1 MDRTTILGFDLR
13 EDRKPE
19 ETTPGR
25 AGILGESGERL
36 LCLACGHPIT
46 SLRERISAGGAHQHT
61 FANPAGFVFRI
72 GCFGRAPGCVQ
83 SGPPPTLEH
92 TWFPGRAWRCAL
104 CGGCRTH
111 LGWAFQDGNSGFF
124 GLILDR
130 LLETGGQDPG
140 PSDS

>member
-1 MDRTTILGFDLR
+1 MDRTTEKGFDLR
-13 EDRKPE
+13 EERKPE
-19 ETTPGR
+19 VQVPGR
-25 AGILGESGERL
+25 AGILGEAAGRL

-46 SLRERISAGGAHQHT
+46 SLRERITAGGAHQHT
-61 FANPAGFVFRI
+61 FTNPAGYVFRI

-83 SGPPPTLEH
+83 TGPPTLEH
-92 TWFPGRAWRCAL
+92 TWFPGRAWRYAL

-111 LGWAFQDGNSGFF
+111 LGWAFHDGDSGFF

>member
-1 MDRTTILGFDLR
+1 MERTTERGFDLR

-19 ETTPGR
+19 EQTPGL
-25 AGILGESGERL
+25 AGVLGEPEERL

-72 GCFGRAPGCVQ
+72 GCFGRAPGCAQ
-83 SGPPPTLEH
+83 AGTPTLEH
-92 TWFPGRAWRCAL
+92 TWFPGRAWRYAL

-111 LGWAFQDGNSGFF
+111 LGWAFQDGRSGFF